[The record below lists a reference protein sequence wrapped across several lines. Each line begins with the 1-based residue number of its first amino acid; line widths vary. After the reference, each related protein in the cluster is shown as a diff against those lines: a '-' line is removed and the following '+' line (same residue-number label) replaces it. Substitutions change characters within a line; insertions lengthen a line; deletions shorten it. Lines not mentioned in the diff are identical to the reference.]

1 MAPLDAIQPRYVKWF
16 EDWNDP
22 GQLKEQE
29 YISLLLNS
37 KFVPCPA
44 GQNVETY
51 RFYEA
56 LDCGCIP
63 LFLNEPD
70 TETWLEI
77 FNNEIPFLK
86 IDSWEQAASLMHHL
100 LNDKEQMEQY
110 RKTLLMTWAKY
121 KMGLKEKVR
130 VWLAKN

>member
-1 MAPLDAIQPRYVKWF
+1 
-16 EDWNDP
+16 
-22 GQLKEQE
+22 
-29 YISLLLNS
+29 
-37 KFVPCPA
+37 
-44 GQNVETY
+44 VETY
-51 RFYEA
+51 RLYEA